1 MSFNDLFDSGK
12 HKKNLGHFASIVTL
26 ASADGAVSEDEL
38 AMLKS
43 FARKL
48 DVDTSEFEEILA
60 TPNRYPI
67 NPPNNKWER
76 LERLYDLFKIIYS
89 DHVMDE
95 SEEKLVKKY
104 AIGLGYG
111 DDDADA
117 IIKKSIAIFGGKIAF
132 EDYEYLIGKKK

>member
-12 HKKNLGHFASIVTL
+12 HKKNLGHFATIVTL

-38 AMLKS
+38 ALLKR

-48 DVDTSEFEEILA
+48 DVDNSEFEEILA

-76 LERLYDLFKIIYS
+76 LERVYDLFKIIYA
-89 DHVMDE
+89 DHQMDE
-95 SEEKLVKKY
+95 NEEKLVKKY
-104 AIGLGYG
+104 AIGLGYSEE
-111 DDDADA
+111 DATS
-117 IIKKSIAIFGGKIAF
+117 IIEKSTAIFGGKLPF
-132 EDYEYLIGKKK
+132 EDYEFLISKKK

>member
-26 ASADGAVSEDEL
+26 AAADGAINENEL
-38 AMLKS
+38 ALLKR

-48 DVDTSEFEEILA
+48 DVDNSEFEEILA

-67 NPPNNKWER
+67 NPPNNKFER

-89 DHVMDE
+89 DHIMDE
-95 SEEKLVKKY
+95 SEEKLVRKY
-104 AIGLGYG
+104 AIGLGY
-111 DDDADA
+111 DTEEATSVID
-117 IIKKSIAIFGGKIAF
+117 KSIAIFGGKIPF
-132 EDYEYLIGKKK
+132 EDYKSLINKK